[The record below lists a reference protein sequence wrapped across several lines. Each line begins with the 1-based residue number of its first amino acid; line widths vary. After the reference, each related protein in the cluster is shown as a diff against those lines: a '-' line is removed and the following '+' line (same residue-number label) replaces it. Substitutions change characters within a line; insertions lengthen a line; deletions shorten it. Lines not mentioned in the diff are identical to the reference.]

1 MLEVGVKVPKFELED
16 ANGSKIKSS
25 DFKGKKHVIYFYP
38 KDFTPGCTTEADE
51 FSKDYKKFKKAG
63 IEVIGISPDDVTSH
77 KKFCEKMKIEF
88 PLLADV
94 EKEVSKS
101 FGVWGLK
108 KFMGREYMGVN
119 RATFLVDEKGKIF
132 KIYPKVKP
140 AGHSKEV
147 LDDFNNEKGVQ
158 KPFGKVPLEDLAGS
172 GAVAG
177 SKPFGNAPA
186 FLLAAAFAA

>member
-1 MLEVGVKVPKFELED
+1 MISEGNAVPKFEASD
-16 ANGSKIKSS
+16 ANGKKVKST

-51 FSKDYKKFKKAG
+51 FSKDYKKFQKEG
-63 IEVIGISPDDVTSH
+63 IEIIGISPDDVGSH
-77 KKFCEKMKIEF
+77 KKFCDKMGITF

-94 EKEVSKS
+94 DKGISNM
-101 FGVWGLK
+101 FGVWGKK

-119 RATFLVDEKGKIF
+119 RSTFLVNEKGKIF

-147 LDDFNNEKGVQ
+147 LNDFLNLN
-158 KPFGKVPLEDLAGS
+158 
-172 GAVAG
+172 
-177 SKPFGNAPA
+177 
-186 FLLAAAFAA
+186 